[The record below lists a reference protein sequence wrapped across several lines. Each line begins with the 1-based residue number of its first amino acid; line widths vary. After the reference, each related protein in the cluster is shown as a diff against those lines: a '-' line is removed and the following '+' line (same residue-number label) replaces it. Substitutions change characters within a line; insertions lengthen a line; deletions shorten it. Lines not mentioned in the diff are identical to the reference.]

1 MKNNQ
6 KEFSPLITVAMP
18 IYNAGEYLV
27 EAVNSIVAQTYTNW
41 ELYVIDDGSTDNSID
56 SIKLIKDERI
66 IILEDGLNIGLA
78 ARLNQAIDLAKG
90 QYFARMDHDDVSYPK
105 RFEKQVEVL
114 GNTDIDLTCVR
125 AVTISETDELV
136 GYLPYEISHTEITAQ
151 PWRSFHMPHPTW
163 MGRTAWFKLHRYS
176 PDSPYCSEDQELLL
190 RTYSVSNFACLPEIL
205 FAYRLRIKN
214 QLTKLRKIR
223 RTILKIQLKKFL
235 ETRQFLYLFLAIA
248 SYVINMLKDS
258 LQAMLGVSYSP
269 HKVAKVDILDAT
281 EYKKYKL

>member
-6 KEFSPLITVAMP
+6 KVVSPLITVAMP
-18 IYNAGEYLV
+18 IFNAGEHLV
-27 EAVNSIVAQTYTNW
+27 DAVDSIIAQTYINW
-41 ELYVIDDGSTDNSID
+41 ELYIIDDGSTDNSID
-56 SIKLIKDERI
+56 SIKSIKDERI
-66 IILEDGLNIGLA
+66 KILQDGLNKGLA
-78 ARLNQAIDLAKG
+78 ARLNQVIDLAKG
-90 QYFARMDHDDVSYPK
+90 QYFARMDQDDVSYPK

-176 PDSPYCSEDQELLL
+176 PESPYCSEDQELLL
-190 RTYSVSNFACLPEIL
+190 RTYNVSNFACLPEIL

-223 RTILKIQLKKFL
+223 RTILKIQLRKFL
-235 ETRQFLYLFLAIA
+235 ETRHFLYLFLAIA
-248 SYVINMLKDS
+248 SYVINMLNDS

-269 HKVAKVDILDAT
+269 HKVSKVDILDAT
-281 EYKKYKL
+281 EYKKHKL